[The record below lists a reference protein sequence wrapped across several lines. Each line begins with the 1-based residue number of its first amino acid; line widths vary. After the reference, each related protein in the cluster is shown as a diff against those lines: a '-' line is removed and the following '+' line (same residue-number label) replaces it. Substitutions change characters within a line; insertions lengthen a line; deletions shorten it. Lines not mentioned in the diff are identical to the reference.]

1 VTPAGHHPIIR
12 ILHWLIAAIVLAA
25 LTMSLLVMPRL
36 SNADPA
42 KVTALIRH
50 MSAGGLV
57 LLFASLRIFVRRK
70 ARRPPALSS
79 GMPWADQLASAM
91 HPFLDGLVII
101 MIGSGIGMAV
111 LSGLPAIVFSSHGHL
126 PAHFDALP
134 LHSVHAMTA
143 RILVAALVLHVGGAL
158 FHHFILKDGLLSRMG
173 LASGK
178 TQ

>member
-1 VTPAGHHPIIR
+1 MTPTGHHPFIR
-12 ILHWLIAAIVLAA
+12 VLHWLIAGIVLTA

-57 LLFASLRIFVRRK
+57 LLFASLRIFVRHK
-70 ARRPPALSS
+70 ARRPPALPS
-79 GMPWADQLASAM
+79 GMPWADRLASAM
-91 HPFLDGLVII
+91 HPFLDALVIV

-111 LSGLPAIVFSSHGHL
+111 LSGLPAIVFSGHGHL
-126 PAHFDALP
+126 PARFDTLP
-134 LHSVHAMTA
+134 LHFVHAMTA
-143 RILVAALVLHVGGAL
+143 RMLVAALVLHVGGAL

-178 TQ
+178 NR